1 MRGLACS
8 NNGLSG
14 EVKKRRGE
22 GMADG
27 VLRGEKERERERERE
42 RETERCEARSLLEEE
57 VGGGYVLVLALP
69 GRSWPCS

>member
-8 NNGLSG
+8 NNDSSG

-27 VLRGEKERERERERE
+27 VLREEREREM
-42 RETERCEARSLLEEE
+42 
-57 VGGGYVLVLALP
+57 
-69 GRSWPCS
+69 